1 MEDYSKIFQSHIIR
15 FYHEWGYSRQQF
27 AEIIGISYGRTYSLL
42 SEGGDTGLTLNTM
55 QAISDSLGLPLP
67 LLLKPLESEEWQ
79 SVLALWKWNP
89 PYHSYIPDGYTLV
102 RNVVLPEH
110 KAVIVNEWGKMTAN
124 ELKKLKKQKNSPEP
138 KEENDTPN
146 E

>member
-1 MEDYSKIFQSHIIR
+1 M
-15 FYHEWGYSRQQF
+15 
-27 AEIIGISYGRTYSLL
+27 LL
-42 SEGGDTGLTLNTM
+42 N
-55 QAISDSLGLPLP
+55 
-67 LLLKPLESEEWQ
+67 PLESEEWQ
-79 SVLALWKWNP
+79 SILALWKWNP
-89 PYHSYIPDGYTLV
+89 PYHSHIPDGYTLV

-110 KAVIVNEWGKMTAN
+110 KAVIVNEWGKMTAK

>member
-42 SEGGDTGLTLNTM
+42 SEGGDIGLTLNTM

-110 KAVIVNEWGKMTAN
+110 DRKRTQKTQKTE
-124 ELKKLKKQKNSPEP
+124 ELPRPQRRKRYAKRIISKRKIGWK
-138 KEENDTPN
+138 
-146 E
+146 

>member
-42 SEGGDTGLTLNTM
+42 SEGGDIGLTLNTM

-67 LLLKPLESEEWQ
+67 LLLNLS
-79 SVLALWKWNP
+79 NP
-89 PYHSYIPDGYTLV
+89 KNGNPFSLFGNGIPPT
-102 RNVVLPEH
+102 
-110 KAVIVNEWGKMTAN
+110 TAIFLTAIRWC
-124 ELKKLKKQKNSPEP
+124 E
-138 KEENDTPN
+138 TWFFPN
-146 E
+146 TRLLSSMNGEK

>member
-1 MEDYSKIFQSHIIR
+1 
-15 FYHEWGYSRQQF
+15 
-27 AEIIGISYGRTYSLL
+27 
-42 SEGGDTGLTLNTM
+42 M

-110 KAVIVNEWGKMTAN
+110 KAVIVNEWGKMTAK
-124 ELKKLKKQKNSPEP
+124 ELKKLKKQKNSLDL
-138 KEENDTPN
+138 KEESDTPI

>member
-1 MEDYSKIFQSHIIR
+1 MPTGLR
-15 FYHEWGYSRQQF
+15 GLR
-27 AEIIGISYGRTYSLL
+27 GRL
-42 SEGGDTGLTLNTM
+42 SDAGHTGLTLNTM

-67 LLLKPLESEEWQ
+67 LLLKPLESGEWQ
-79 SVLALWKWNP
+79 SILALWKWNP
-89 PYHSYIPDGYTLV
+89 PYHSHIPNGYTLV

-110 KAVIVNEWGKMTAN
+110 KAAIVNEWGKIAAK